1 MDKRWQDRRPS
12 HEPAA
17 LSEIPPAAKP
27 APERLRVLVVED
39 HKDAANSLQILMT
52 LLGHEARVA
61 YDGPEGVKAAADW
74 RPDVIISDIGLP
86 GLDGFEVARELR
98 RNPVTAAVVLVALTG
113 YGQPHDRQHA
123 LEAGFDHFL
132 TKPADPTALQQ
143 LLARHAS

>member
-1 MDKRWQDRRPS
+1 MGERWQDRRPPQ
-12 HEPAA
+12 EPAA
-17 LSEIPPAAKP
+17 LSKVPAAARP

-39 HKDAANSLQILMT
+39 HKDAANSLRILMT
-52 LLGHEARVA
+52 LFGHEARVA
-61 YDGPEGVKAAADW
+61 YDGPEGVRAATDW
-74 RPDVIISDIGLP
+74 RPHVVISDIGLP

-98 RNPVTAAVVLVALTG
+98 RNPDTASVRLVALTG
-113 YGQPHDRQHA
+113 YGQPQDRENA